1 MIRGFAAG
9 VAVGTIR
16 IWIGIL
22 LASGLLDFPDSF
34 AAAFGSLSAC
44 TCSRANGGSVRLP
57 PRVDSHA
64 FYEPPG
70 AGRHR
75 SWCPPGPI
83 EKSGT
88 TGCI

>member
-1 MIRGFAAG
+1 MIRAFAAG

-22 LASGLLDFPDSF
+22 LASGLLDFLDSF

-57 PRVDSHA
+57 PRVDSPCSTSH
-64 FYEPPG
+64 PG
-70 AGRHR
+70 GRHR
-75 SWCPPGPI
+75 SWCPPRPI
-83 EKSGT
+83 EKSGI